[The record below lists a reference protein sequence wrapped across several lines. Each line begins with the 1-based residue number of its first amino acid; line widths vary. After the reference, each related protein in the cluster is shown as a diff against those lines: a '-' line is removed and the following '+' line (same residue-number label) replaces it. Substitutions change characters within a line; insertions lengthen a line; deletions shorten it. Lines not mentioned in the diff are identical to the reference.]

1 LWGRVAG
8 VDGHRREALVDEP
21 PDPRVSGGSLA
32 FDPGHPKLGHSNL
45 EVTVAMRR
53 AFLGCVW
60 LVCWG
65 IAAGR
70 AVAQQGATTVQLPTL
85 SSFSASTT
93 VTVPDRGMA
102 YLGGVNR
109 AAEGRNEFGVPLLP
123 FRPFRNVGIGREVS
137 SSGMWVSVTIHDFD
151 AMDRYLLS
159 QPTAFSQSLG
169 DRRSQAAALAGTLQ
183 PRDPGYGASWRVA
196 TPSGAGGPPTMSV
209 AQARAERQR
218 QQATRADEAA
228 DFFRRAQEAE
238 EAGKMGV
245 AKIYYQ
251 MAARRATGELKG
263 QVTDRLD
270 AIGRGQTASK
280 IAQDR
285 P

>member
-1 LWGRVAG
+1 
-8 VDGHRREALVDEP
+8 
-21 PDPRVSGGSLA
+21 
-32 FDPGHPKLGHSNL
+32 
-45 EVTVAMRR
+45 MMR
-53 AFLGCVW
+53 AFLACLL
-60 LVCWG
+60 LVCWAM
-65 IAAGR
+65 AADR
-70 AVAQQGATTVQLPTL
+70 ATAQWGATTVQLPTF

-93 VTVPDRGMA
+93 VTVPDQGMA

-137 SSGMWVSVTIHDFD
+137 GSGMWVGVTIHDFD

-169 DRRSQAAALAGTLQ
+169 DRRSQVAGLARTLQ

-196 TPSGAGGPPTMSV
+196 TSSGTGSPPAMSV
-209 AQARAERQR
+209 AQAQAERQR
-218 QQATRADEAA
+218 QQATRVDEAA
-228 DFFRRAQEAE
+228 DFFQRGQAAEAV
-238 EAGKMGV
+238 GKTGV

-251 MAARRATGELKG
+251 MAARRATGELKE
-263 QVTDRLD
+263 QVAARLET
-270 AIGRGQTASK
+270 IGRGQTASK
-280 IAQDR
+280 IAQGR